1 VHGTERG
8 GVHDGLDAAS
18 GEHHVFPYGT
28 FAALML
34 PLLHDIASGS
44 QALHDTLHSH
54 RHKHHVAVT
63 LFSSCGIMYGART
76 AYDKVTESACE

>member
-1 VHGTERG
+1 
-8 GVHDGLDAAS
+8 
-18 GEHHVFPYGT
+18 
-28 FAALML
+28 ML

-63 LFSSCGIMYGART
+63 LFSSCGIMYVSRT